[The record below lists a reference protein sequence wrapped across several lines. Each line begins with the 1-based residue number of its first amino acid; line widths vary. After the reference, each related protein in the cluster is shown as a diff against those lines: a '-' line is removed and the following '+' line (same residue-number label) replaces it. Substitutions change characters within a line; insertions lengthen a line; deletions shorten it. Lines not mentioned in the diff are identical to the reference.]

1 MISFT
6 QAEGS
11 SDLLAILLLL
21 EDLDQDDVDLNG
33 FSSPSSVV
41 QACSQEVEAPRPQS
55 PFFDSISYICCVLSL
70 SPMSFDP
77 AAPSSEFLSF
87 SLSPDIGAH
96 DKCFVD
102 QLHAL
107 VKHGRQCPLTITI
120 FLAIWLCE
128 KSRYKFIQ
136 ASRCISRGNEVC
148 TERDIKIFLYRKQ
161 TKDQFARDDP
171 AFLVLLSVWLIVS
184 RIPYVTKWWHIKDRR
199 RAYKKKASARYSI
212 SWSLSTCLVLLT
224 SVAVRSKDVG
234 LLCSCCNVLRFFSNH
249 YLRKST
255 CQELDVEWGYAFDVH
270 LNAFFPLLIIL
281 HFFQL
286 FFYHV
291 LIRHDWFISR
301 LFGNTLWFIA
311 VGYYIYITFLGYSAL
326 PILKKTRLFLYPMT
340 VTFFLYL
347 LTLICGWNLCHLLI
361 NFYHYRVM

>member
-107 VKHGRQCPLTITI
+107 VK
-120 FLAIWLCE
+120 
-128 KSRYKFIQ
+128 
-136 ASRCISRGNEVC
+136 
-148 TERDIKIFLYRKQ
+148 

-171 AFLVLLSVWLIVS
+171 AFLVLLSVWLIDYFDIDYCGQVES
-184 RIPYVTKWWHIKDRR
+184 LFDEGIVPTVAD
-199 RAYKKKASARYSI
+199 ALCGRYMP
-212 SWSLSTCLVLLT
+212 C
-224 SVAVRSKDVG
+224 R
-234 LLCSCCNVLRFFSNH
+234 RFFSNH